1 MSDLPQAAAE
11 YAAQGL
17 PVFRLSPKAKIPLA
31 HTKGFRDA
39 TTDADTVAQWWGDRE
54 DCNIGI
60 ATGADA
66 GFFVIDVDGLEG
78 ERSIAGLEQELGTLP
93 PTRMQRTGSGGIH
106 IALKWPADFPR
117 EIRNKQALRPGVD
130 IRGEGGYIV
139 AAPSVHPSGG
149 IYHWAENDEQITEC
163 PSAWLEFIC
172 PAPAKPVWEQNNAQ
186 PNPAPPRK
194 VQDIAPTPVID
205 RAKLYLDQIP
215 PATQGQGGHDALL
228 WAARSL
234 VVGFEL
240 SEADALAL
248 LWQHYNPRCNP
259 PWDQGNAADV
269 RDFER
274 KVREVAKT
282 PGTKPRGWLLDEC
295 GLRTMADKLTAAE
308 EANVK
313 KSFANLLANHGRP
326 PTDDPTDRTHFP
338 MHLFPPQVQAYAK
351 AVAGSH
357 VVDPSFAALPIIG
370 CAAAAIG
377 NAWRLKLKAG
387 FSVPPTL
394 WIGLVADSGANK
406 SGPLAEIVAP
416 LHRPLVG
423 EDIVRN
429 AKAPGSDR
437 LVLSDATLEAVIKRM
452 GDNPRGV
459 LIFRDELAGWVQG
472 FNAYRG
478 GGGDEQAWLEFWAAG
493 AYTLDRKSNDEAVQ
507 IPNASACVIGG
518 IQPQIMVECFDPS
531 KFASGLV
538 PRILICAPPKIRSN
552 WSEIEITDA
561 QSKMWGDAIT
571 YLRTREFSGIDTV
584 TGKYIPKILTLSPD
598 AKSAYVDFYNDIADE
613 LFEADNDNARSIISK
628 AKVMAARL
636 ALVHRALW
644 LATEGGSENEPLPL
658 ASMEA
663 GIEWARW
670 CLAEQMR
677 VYGFTQSQTDE
688 QAGKYLA
695 DRIRAKHDLDEWL
708 CASQVLRLNNR
719 RYKNAERAREAMAQM
734 VAAGLAEWDAQQ
746 NKVRLT

>member
-60 ATGADA
+60 ATGAAA
-66 GFFVIDVDGLEG
+66 GFFVIDVDGMEG
-78 ERSIAGLEQELGTLP
+78 DLSIVKMEQELGTLP
-93 PTRMQRTGSGGIH
+93 PTRLQRTGSGGIH
-106 IALKWPADFPR
+106 MLYKWPADFPR
-117 EIRNKQALRPGVD
+117 EIRNKQSLRPGVD

-139 AAPSVHPSGG
+139 AAPSIHPSGEL
-149 IYHWAENDEQITEC
+149 YRWAENDEQIAEC
-163 PSAWLEFIC
+163 PAEWLEVIC
-172 PAPAKPVWEQNNAQ
+172 PAPTLAVWDQPQAKVAPRA
-186 PNPAPPRK
+186 PAPE
-194 VQDIAPTPVID
+194 ATPVID
-205 RAKLYLDQIP
+205 RAKLYLDKIE

-234 VVGFEL
+234 VAGFEL
-240 SEADALAL
+240 PEADALAL
-248 LWQHYNPRCNP
+248 LWQYFNPRCNP

-295 GLRTMADKLTAAE
+295 GLRTMSEKLSAAE

-313 KSFANLLANHGRP
+313 KSFANLLANHDRP
-326 PTDDPTDRTHFP
+326 PSDDPTDRTHFP

-394 WIGLVADSGANK
+394 WIGLVADSGTNK
-406 SGPLAEIVAP
+406 SGPLAEIIAP
-416 LHRPLVG
+416 LHKPLVG
-423 EDIVRN
+423 DDIVSDIN
-429 AKAPGSDR
+429 VPGSRR
-437 LVLSDATLEAVIKRM
+437 LVLSDATLEAVIQRM
-452 GDNPRGV
+452 NDNPRGV
-459 LIFRDELAGWVQG
+459 MVYRDELAAWVKS
-472 FNAYRG
+472 FNSYRKG

-493 AYTLDRKSNDEAVQ
+493 SYTLDRKTDAEEVL

-518 IQPQIMVECFDPS
+518 IQPQIMVECFDPA

-538 PRILICAPPKIRSN
+538 PRILICAPPKLRSA
-552 WSEIEITDA
+552 WSDTEVTEEQTKTWADVLA
-561 QSKMWGDAIT
+561 F
-571 YLRTREFSGIDTV
+571 LRTRPFDGKCTT
-584 TGKYIPKILTLSPD
+584 TGKHLAKILTLSPA

-613 LFEADNDNARSIISK
+613 LFEADNDNSRSIISK
-628 AKVMAARL
+628 ARVMAARL

-644 LATEGGSENEPLPL
+644 IATEGGSENEPLPL

-677 VYGFTQSQTDE
+677 VYGFTQAQTGE

-695 DRIRAKHDLDEWL
+695 DRIRSKHDLDEWL
-708 CASQVLRLNNR
+708 CASQILRLNNR
-719 RYKNAERAREAMAQM
+719 RYKNAERALEAMAQM
-734 VAAGLAEWDAQQ
+734 VAAGLAEWDSNQK
-746 NKVRLT
+746 KVRLT